1 MSDKKVKVQNFERG
15 AVILLASTI
24 IVKVIGA
31 IFKIPLQRL
40 IGDLGFGYFSSA
52 YDLFLPIYAL
62 SMAGLPIAVS
72 RLTAASMAEGR
83 LNDARKTLKIAQ
95 RAFLVTGLTG
105 FIIMLA
111 AIVPYALMT
120 TNTSADAMNVGICV
134 LMIAPTILFCSYMSA
149 YRGYYEG
156 MHNMYPTA
164 ISDIIEALGK
174 LILGFSFAYIV
185 LKITDNVAY
194 AAAGALAGIMVGTI
208 AAAAFLVLRHK
219 IVGDPIKKEE
229 LEASPASK
237 TGKVILKALVVIAI
251 PVALSSLANNVTLF
265 IDTFMVK
272 WQLKNVMETS
282 FDYVSNMYSSSV
294 ADYNAS
300 AVVLGRDVLTA
311 SNMPTFLYGIR
322 GEAYVLY
329 NLIPTLT
336 ATLGIGSVPF
346 LTTVWVEKNMT
357 AVKKTIET
365 IIRTTAVIAIP
376 AGIGLCAIAPN
387 VMGLLYEGVAPVE
400 IGTPILRMLGIAAVF
415 SGLSVPMTNMLQA
428 IGKPM
433 LPVKNIAIGAVLKIV
448 VNFILVGRP
457 QLNIMG
463 APIGTTLCYVY
474 IFASNMY
481 CLIKYTGVKF
491 NFVSVLI
498 KPLVSALCCGGAALG
513 VSLLGSR
520 FELGN
525 LITTGV
531 SVIAAVIVY
540 FIVLF
545 AIRTLTKEDIEGFP
559 KGKTIARVLEKL
571 HFIK

>member
-1 MSDKKVKVQNFERG
+1 MSDKKVKEQNFERG

-72 RLTAASMAEGR
+72 RLTAASVAEGR
-83 LNDARKTLKIAQ
+83 LNDARKTLWIAK
-95 RAFLVTGLTG
+95 RAFLVTGITG
-105 FIIMLA
+105 FVLMLA

-120 TNTSADAMNVGICV
+120 TTTASDAVNVGVCV

-164 ISDIIEALGK
+164 VSDIIEALGK
-174 LILGFSFAYIV
+174 LILGFSFAFIV
-185 LKITDNVAY
+185 LKITGNVAY

-208 AAAAFLVLRHK
+208 AAAAFLILRHK
-219 IVGDPIKKEE
+219 IVGDPIDDEKLK
-229 LEASPASK
+229 ASPAAQ
-237 TGKVILKALVVIAI
+237 TGRVMLKSLLVIAI
-251 PVALSSLANNVTLF
+251 PVALSSLANNITLF

-272 WQLKNVMETS
+272 WQLKNVMENS
-282 FDYVSNMYSSSV
+282 FDYVCNMYSAAV

-300 AVVLGRDVLTA
+300 AAALGREVLTP

-346 LTTVWVEKNMT
+346 LTTVWVEKNLP
-357 AVKKTIET
+357 AVKKTMET
-365 IIRTTAVIAIP
+365 IMRTTAVIAIP

-387 VMGLLYEGVAPVE
+387 VMALLYDGVAPVE
-400 IGTPILRMLGIAAVF
+400 IGSPLLRMLGIAAVF

-433 LPVKNIAIGAVLKIV
+433 LPVRNIAIGACLKII

-457 QLNIMG
+457 ELNIMG
-463 APIGTTLCYVY
+463 APIGTTLCYVF
-474 IFASNMY
+474 IFVSNMY

-491 NFVSVLI
+491 NFVSVLV
-498 KPLVSALCCGGAALG
+498 KPLISAVCCGGAALG
-513 VSLLGSR
+513 VSLLCGY
-520 FELGN
+520 FN
-525 LITTGV
+525 LSNLFATAI
-531 SVIAAVIVY
+531 SVVVAVIVY
-540 FIVLF
+540 LIVLF
-545 AIRTLTKEDIEGFP
+545 AIKTLTREDIEGFP
-559 KGKTIARVLEKL
+559 KGKAIARLLAKL